1 MRGALAAGLENARL
15 GLKAAAT
22 GAFEG
27 LGLGVAA
34 REGGCF
40 GNGTTLTELLRGFS
54 SGFSRLSGKLKT
66 KACSPKERKI
76 KNQRKEF

>member
-1 MRGALAAGLENARL
+1 MRGALAAGLGNVRL

-27 LGLGVAA
+27 LGLGVLA
-34 REGGCF
+34 RGGCF
-40 GNGTTLTELLRGFS
+40 GNGTSLTEVLRGFS
-54 SGFSRLSGKLKT
+54 SGFSRSIGKLKT
-66 KACSPKERKI
+66 KPCSPRDRKI

>member
-1 MRGALAAGLENARL
+1 MRGALAAGLENVRL
-15 GLKAAAT
+15 GIKATT

-27 LGLGVAA
+27 LGLGVTA

-66 KACSPKERKI
+66 KACSPRERQI